1 MTPTAADFDPELMRL
16 FDQYVHG
23 DIDRRGFLDKAG
35 RVAAAGGTSA
45 AAVLAALSPDFARAQ
60 KVAPTDA
67 RIRTEFVDIA

>member
-1 MTPTAADFDPELMRL
+1 MTPAAADFDPELMRL

-45 AAVLAALSPDFARAQ
+45 AAVLAAWLLP
-60 KVAPTDA
+60 VAPA
-67 RIRTEFVDIA
+67 PQPCWPR